1 MLSFPFSIILFKEF
15 VQNLKQLDYYLDL
28 APLISPALVMGEVG
42 TILHELSY

>member
-15 VQNLKQLDYYLDL
+15 VQNLKQLDYLDL

-42 TILHELSY
+42 IFLHELSY